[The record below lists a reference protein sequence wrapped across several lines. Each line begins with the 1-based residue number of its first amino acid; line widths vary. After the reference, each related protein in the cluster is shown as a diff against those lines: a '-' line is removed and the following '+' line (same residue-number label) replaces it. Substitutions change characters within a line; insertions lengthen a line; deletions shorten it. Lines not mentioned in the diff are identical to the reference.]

1 MNEEIMDFS
10 NELFYHGHLK
20 AHSSVKEKT
29 LDAVCGYSERIS
41 PLCFIDTAGTDSEE
55 ELNEET
61 LSISNTKEAELLLK
75 HLTLCLEKWNWSA
88 KQKSEIKIGILS
100 PYNDQIKTLRDL
112 FDKTNLQK
120 EYSIEIS
127 TIDSFQGREM
137 DIIYISLVRSN
148 DEADIGFLSDIR
160 RMNVAM
166 TRAKLR
172 LVVLGD
178 SGTIGNHEFYKKFLE
193 HVELHDSY
201 ESAWD
206 YHE

>member
-1 MNEEIMDFS
+1 M
-10 NELFYHGHLK
+10 
-20 AHSSVKEKT
+20 
-29 LDAVCGYSERIS
+29 
-41 PLCFIDTAGTDSEE
+41 
-55 ELNEET
+55 LNEET
-61 LSISNTKEAELLLK
+61 LSISSPKEAELLLK
-75 HLTLCLEKWNWSA
+75 HLTLCLEKWNWNSQTRS
-88 KQKSEIKIGILS
+88 KISIGILS
-100 PYNDQIKTLRDL
+100 PYNDQILKLRDL
-112 FDKTNLQK
+112 FEQTNLQT
-120 EYSIEIS
+120 EYNIEIS

-148 DEADIGFLSDIR
+148 DQADIGFLSDIR

-178 SGTIGNHEFYKKFLE
+178 SATIGNHEFYKKFLE

-206 YHE
+206 YF